1 MNKPIP
7 ITINNDNVYLA
18 QDLYNYDIAFFNGC
32 SKIRNIIIKK
42 ELEET
47 DYIYAYIK
55 NGEIK
60 LSNYT
65 YPKANLYLKEEWV
78 VKNVPKMMDIV
89 KQELYKYVE
98 APEILVLEDVEK
110 FKNKDRNIFN
120 IEVRGERNYNKCY
133 FLVKDISECFE
144 LPSLDNT
151 LLKKDGNYMIDLH
164 YKFFTVIKNDIVLK
178 KISKKSLFLTY
189 KGILKIL
196 FSSRTGNAE
205 SFQDWATEKL
215 FTIQLGT
222 KQQKDELASELIGV
236 NSETIKNVFRTN
248 ASKTPCVYLYLIGNA
263 KDLLDGNYNNDDM
276 LCKFGCTNNLPRR
289 ASENEKTFKKEFN
302 VNIELLCFSII
313 EARYI
318 FDAEN
323 NIKQYFKSNLIE
335 YKNMNELI
343 IINNKELTQIKQH
356 YRMIQ
361 NSYIGRYEEMH
372 NKISSLEK
380 ELLNEKHNIELL
392 KEKHKN
398 ELLTK
403 DVEIMQFQIKMLE
416 SK

>member
-1 MNKPIP
+1 
-7 ITINNDNVYLA
+7 
-18 QDLYNYDIAFFNGC
+18 
-32 SKIRNIIIKK
+32 
-42 ELEET
+42 
-47 DYIYAYIK
+47 
-55 NGEIK
+55 
-60 LSNYT
+60 
-65 YPKANLYLKEEWV
+65 
-78 VKNVPKMMDIV
+78 
-89 KQELYKYVE
+89 
-98 APEILVLEDVEK
+98 
-110 FKNKDRNIFN
+110 
-120 IEVRGERNYNKCY
+120 
-133 FLVKDISECFE
+133 
-144 LPSLDNT
+144 
-151 LLKKDGNYMIDLH
+151 MIDLH